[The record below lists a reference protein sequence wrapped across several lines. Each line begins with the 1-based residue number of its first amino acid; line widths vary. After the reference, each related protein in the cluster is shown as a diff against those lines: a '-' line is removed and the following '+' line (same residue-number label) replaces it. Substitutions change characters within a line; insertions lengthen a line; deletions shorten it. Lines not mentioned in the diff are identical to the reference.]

1 MSYVKLFFS
10 RMADAPQTLD
20 DQLVQQR
27 IQLETQIQDLE
38 SQLMRSKEAF
48 LKVLGAQEFSAI
60 QKQQAAAAAESADDS
75 ESTEEEP
82 E

>member
-1 MSYVKLFFS
+1 MKLFFF

-20 DQLVQQR
+20 DQLAQQR
-27 IQLETQIQDLE
+27 AQLETQIQDLE

-60 QKQQAAAAAESADDS
+60 QKQQAAAAGDS

>member
-1 MSYVKLFFS
+1 MKLFFS

-60 QKQQAAAAAESADDS
+60 QKQQAEAAA
-75 ESTEEEP
+75 TETTTEVVDP
-82 E
+82 

>member
-60 QKQQAAAAAESADDS
+60 QRQQAAAAESADDS

>member
-1 MSYVKLFFS
+1 MKLLFFE
-10 RMADAPQTLD
+10 MADAPQTLD
-20 DQLVQQR
+20 DQLAQQR
-27 IQLETQIQDLE
+27 IQLEKQIQDLE

-60 QKQQAAAAAESADDS
+60 QKQQDAEAAGDS
-75 ESTEEEP
+75 ESTKEEP